1 MNIKKIANIT
11 LEFTINRLIEIFG
24 IIILSFGIL
33 LFIALIS
40 YSPNDP
46 NFIFENDPS
55 YQGVKLWDQDG
66 NAAFVNSF
74 LECEHYVSGG
84 WVQSPTSSLIS
95 ESNLQLILGAF
106 VVALFIVKIFTK
118 FYSRSHNV

>member
-1 MNIKKIANIT
+1 MSTEKITTICGSYPENFIKVD
-11 LEFTINRLIEIFG
+11 
-24 IIILSFGIL
+24 
-33 LFIALIS
+33 IS
-40 YSPNDP
+40 NDP